1 MWLSLVEHYVRD
13 VGVVGSNPITP
24 TNSRLFHK
32 RQIRIFSSAFPKQ
45 ADLFQCVQG
54 RFSAPA
60 ELFLP
65 NEGIVSH
72 KALHMKQDRFLLAGL
87 MGDPV
92 MHSRSPLL
100 HNHWLKHYGLA
111 GTYVL
116 LAIKPTDLGRALK
129 ALPALGFAGC
139 NITIPH
145 KEAAMA
151 AMDHVDPVAKRI
163 GAMNCVV
170 VGPGGRLSG
179 FNNDG
184 YGYIE
189 SLREEHPG
197 WRADSGPVVVIGA
210 GGGAR
215 AVVSA
220 LCDAGAPEVRLINR
234 TQERAERLAAEYGAP
249 VRAHPWQDREAA
261 LCDAAMLVNTTSL
274 GMDGQPPLDLALDQ
288 LPQHALVSDI
298 IYIPK
303 ETSLLVQAR
312 LRGNP
317 TSNGLGMLIHQARP
331 AFKAWFGILPVVT
344 PELRVVMEA
353 TTA

>member
-1 MWLSLVEHYVRD
+1 
-13 VGVVGSNPITP
+13 
-24 TNSRLFHK
+24 
-32 RQIRIFSSAFPKQ
+32 
-45 ADLFQCVQG
+45 
-54 RFSAPA
+54 
-60 ELFLP
+60 
-65 NEGIVSH
+65 
-72 KALHMKQDRFLLAGL
+72 MKQDRYFLAGL

-100 HNHWLKHYGLA
+100 HNYWLRYYGLK
-111 GTYVL
+111 GSYVL
-116 LAIKPTDLGRALK
+116 LAIKPKDLDRALK

-139 NITIPH
+139 NLTIPH

-170 VGPGGRLSG
+170 VGPDGGLTG

-189 SLREEHPG
+189 SIREEHPD
-197 WRADSGPVVVIGA
+197 WRAASGPVVVIGA

-220 LCDAGAPEVRLINR
+220 LCEAGAPEVRLVNR
-234 TQERAERLAAEYGAP
+234 TQARAERLAAEYGAP
-249 VRAHPWQDREAA
+249 LRAYPWQDREAA
-261 LCDAAMLVNTTSL
+261 LSGATMLVNTTSL
-274 GMDGQPPLDLALDQ
+274 GMDGQPALKLALDQ
-288 LPQHALVSDI
+288 LPRHALVSDI

-303 ETSLLVQAR
+303 ETPLLLQAR

-331 AFKAWFGILPVVT
+331 AFKAWFDILPVVT
-344 PELRVVMEA
+344 QELRMSMEA
-353 TTA
+353 ATA

>member
-1 MWLSLVEHYVRD
+1 
-13 VGVVGSNPITP
+13 
-24 TNSRLFHK
+24 
-32 RQIRIFSSAFPKQ
+32 
-45 ADLFQCVQG
+45 
-54 RFSAPA
+54 
-60 ELFLP
+60 
-65 NEGIVSH
+65 
-72 KALHMKQDRFLLAGL
+72 MKQDRFLLAGV

-92 MHSRSPLL
+92 MHSRSPIL
-100 HNHWLKHYGLA
+100 HNYWFQHYGLA

-116 LAIKPTDLGRALK
+116 LAIKPAGLDRALR

-139 NITIPH
+139 NPH

-151 AMDHVDPVAKRI
+151 AMDHVDPVARRI

-170 VGPGGRLSG
+170 VGPDGQLSG

-189 SLREEHPG
+189 SIREEHPG
-197 WRADSGPVVVIGA
+197 WRADAGPVVVIGA

-220 LCDAGAPEVRLINR
+220 LCDAGAPELRLINR
-234 TQERAERLAAEYGAP
+234 TQARAERLAAEYGAP
-249 VRAHPWQDREAA
+249 VRAYPWQDREAA
-261 LCDAAMLVNTTSL
+261 LWDAAMLVNTTSL
-274 GMDGQPPLDLALDQ
+274 GMGGQPALDLALDQ
-288 LPQHALVSDI
+288 LPAHALVSDI

-303 ETSLLVQAR
+303 ETPLLAQAR

-331 AFKAWFGILPVVT
+331 AFKAWSGILPAVT
-344 PELRVVMEA
+344 PELRASMEA
-353 TTA
+353 ATT

>member
-1 MWLSLVEHYVRD
+1 
-13 VGVVGSNPITP
+13 
-24 TNSRLFHK
+24 
-32 RQIRIFSSAFPKQ
+32 
-45 ADLFQCVQG
+45 
-54 RFSAPA
+54 
-60 ELFLP
+60 
-65 NEGIVSH
+65 
-72 KALHMKQDRFLLAGL
+72 MKQDRFLLAGV

-92 MHSRSPLL
+92 MHSRSPIL
-100 HNHWLKHYGLA
+100 HNYWFRHYGFA

-116 LAIKPTDLGRALK
+116 LAIKPAGLDRALR

-139 NITIPH
+139 NLTIPH

-151 AMDHVDPVAKRI
+151 SMDHVDPVARRI

-170 VGPGGRLSG
+170 VGPDGQLSG

-189 SLREEHPG
+189 SIREEHPG
-197 WRADSGPVVVIGA
+197 WRADAGPVVVIGA

-220 LCDAGAPEVRLINR
+220 LCDAGAPELRLINR
-234 TQERAERLAAEYGAP
+234 TQARAERLAAEYGAP
-249 VRAHPWQDREAA
+249 VRAYPWQDREAA
-261 LCDAAMLVNTTSL
+261 LSDAAMLVNTTSL
-274 GMDGQPPLDLALDQ
+274 GMGGQPALDLVLDQ
-288 LPQHALVSDI
+288 LPAHALVSDI

-303 ETSLLVQAR
+303 ETPLLAQAR

-331 AFKAWFGILPVVT
+331 AFKAWSGILPAVT
-344 PELRVVMEA
+344 PELRASMEA
-353 TTA
+353 ATT

>member
-1 MWLSLVEHYVRD
+1 M
-13 VGVVGSNPITP
+13 
-24 TNSRLFHK
+24 
-32 RQIRIFSSAFPKQ
+32 
-45 ADLFQCVQG
+45 QG
-54 RFSAPA
+54 KFSAPGD
-60 ELFLP
+60 LYLSRDR
-65 NEGIVSH
+65 IVSR
-72 KALHMKQDRFLLAGL
+72 KGFRMKQDRFFLAGL

-100 HNHWLKHYGLA
+100 HNYWLKHYGLA
-111 GTYVL
+111 GSYVL
-116 LAIKPTDLGRALK
+116 LAIKPENLEPAIK

-139 NITIPH
+139 NLTIPH

-151 AMDHVDPVAKRI
+151 MMDHVDPVAKRI

-170 VGPGGRLSG
+170 VGPDGRLSG

-189 SLREEHPG
+189 GIREEHPD
-197 WRADSGPVVVIGA
+197 WRADTGPVVVIGA

-234 TQERAERLAAEYGAP
+234 TQERAERLAEEYGAP
-249 VRAHPWQDREAA
+249 VKAHPWQDREAA
-261 LCDAAMLVNTTSL
+261 LSGAAMLVNTTSL
-274 GMDGQPPLDLALDQ
+274 GMDGQPPLDLALDR
-288 LPQHALVSDI
+288 LSRHALVSDI

-303 ETSLLVQAR
+303 ETPLLLQAR

-317 TSNGLGMLIHQARP
+317 VSNGLGMLIHQARP
-331 AFKAWFGILPVVT
+331 AFKAWFGILPIVT
-344 PELRVVMEA
+344 PELRTAIEA
-353 TTA
+353 STA

>member
-1 MWLSLVEHYVRD
+1 
-13 VGVVGSNPITP
+13 
-24 TNSRLFHK
+24 
-32 RQIRIFSSAFPKQ
+32 
-45 ADLFQCVQG
+45 
-54 RFSAPA
+54 
-60 ELFLP
+60 
-65 NEGIVSH
+65 
-72 KALHMKQDRFLLAGL
+72 MKQERFFLTGL

-100 HNHWLKHYGLA
+100 HNYWLKHYGLV
-111 GTYVL
+111 GSYVL
-116 LAIKPTDLGRALK
+116 LAIKPPDLDRALK

-151 AMDHVDPVAKRI
+151 AMDHVDPVARRI

-170 VGPGGRLSG
+170 VGPDGSLSG

-189 SLREEHPG
+189 SLRQEHPG
-197 WRADSGPVVVIGA
+197 WRADAGPVVVIGA

-220 LCDAGAPEVRLINR
+220 LCDAGAPEVRLVNR
-234 TQERAERLAAEYGAP
+234 TQQRAERLAADYGTP
-249 VRAHPWQDREAA
+249 VRAHRWEDRNAA
-261 LCDAAMLVNTTSL
+261 LSGAAMLVNTTSL
-274 GMDGQPPLDLALDQ
+274 GMDGQAQLDLKLDQ
-288 LPQHALVSDI
+288 LPEHALVSDI
-298 IYIPK
+298 IYIPR
-303 ETSLLVQAR
+303 ETPLLAQAR

-317 TSNGLGMLIHQARP
+317 VSNGLGMLIHQARP

-344 PELRVVMEA
+344 PKLRAAMEA
-353 TTA
+353 ATA